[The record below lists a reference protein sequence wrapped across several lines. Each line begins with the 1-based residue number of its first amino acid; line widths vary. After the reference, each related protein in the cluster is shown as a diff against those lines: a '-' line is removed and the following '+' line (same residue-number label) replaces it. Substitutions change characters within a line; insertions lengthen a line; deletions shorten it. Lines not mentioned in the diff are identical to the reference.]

1 VDRGGCADGG
11 VWRRFQGQ
19 RERVRRWFLGTAC
32 ATDYA
37 VPSAGLCG
45 GGWPGSRTGRQRS
58 GTGMGM
64 ARPRGRG
71 AADFWAG
78 GGDVGTRGGDVL
90 QGWRGHGRARG
101 SSRLR
106 DGALVLADGA
116 SALGDGDGDGG
127 EG

>member
-1 VDRGGCADGG
+1 MRG
-11 VWRRFQGQ
+11 WRRFQGQ

-37 VPSAGLCG
+37 APSAGLCG
-45 GGWPGSRTGRQRS
+45 GGWPGFGTGRQRS

-71 AADFWAG
+71 ATDFWARG
-78 GGDVGTRGGDVL
+78 RGVGARDGDVL
-90 QGWRGHGRARG
+90 QGWRGHGRTRG
-101 SSRLR
+101 SSRLG
-106 DGALVLADGA
+106 DGALALGDGV
-116 SALGDGDGDGG
+116 SALGDGDGGGG